1 MNKVLGVLASV
12 VILVALL
19 FIFLAAGETP
29 APVGVG
35 LTQSFRTMLWN
46 ARAVDL
52 LGQMLVILA
61 GTFGVLVLT
70 KERIER

>member
-1 MNKVLGVLASV
+1 MSKPLGFIASV
-12 VILVALL
+12 VILVVLL
-19 FIFLAAGETP
+19 VVFLLEP
-29 APVGVG
+29 APPVVVN
-35 LTQSFRTMLWN
+35 LQASFRTMMWDD
-46 ARAVDL
+46 RAVDL

>member
-1 MNKVLGVLASV
+1 MNKPLGFIASV
-12 VILVALL
+12 VILVVLL
-19 FIFLAAGETP
+19 VVFLLEP
-29 APVGVG
+29 APPVVVN
-35 LTQSFRTMLWN
+35 LQASFRTMMWDD
-46 ARAVDL
+46 RAVDL

>member
-1 MNKVLGVLASV
+1 MNRPLGVIASV
-12 VILVALL
+12 VILVVLL
-19 FIFLAAGETP
+19 VVFLGEP
-29 APVGVG
+29 LQPVVVD
-35 LTQSFRTMLWN
+35 LQASFRTMMWDE
-46 ARAVDL
+46 RAVDL

>member
-1 MNKVLGVLASV
+1 MIKVLGFVASA
-12 VILVALL
+12 VILIGLL
-19 FIFLAAGETP
+19 VIFLQDVTPGPAAAQFIG
-29 APVGVG
+29 G
-35 LTQSFRTMLWN
+35 FRTMMWDH
-46 ARAVDL
+46 RAVDL

>member
-1 MNKVLGVLASV
+1 MTKVLGFVASA
-12 VILVALL
+12 VILVGLL
-19 FIFLAAGETP
+19 VIFLQDVTPGPAAGRL
-29 APVGVG
+29 AAD
-35 LTQSFRTMLWN
+35 FRTVMWDH
-46 ARAVDL
+46 RAVDL